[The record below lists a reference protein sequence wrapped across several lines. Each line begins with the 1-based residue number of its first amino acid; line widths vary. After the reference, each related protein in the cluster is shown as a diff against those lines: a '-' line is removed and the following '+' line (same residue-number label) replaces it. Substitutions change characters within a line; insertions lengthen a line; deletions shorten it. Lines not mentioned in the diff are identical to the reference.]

1 MIMSETIAPQY
12 LDLFQKRAFA
22 HLATLMPDG
31 RPQVTPVWCDFD
43 GTYVRINSAKGRVKD
58 RNMRRDPRVTLSI
71 QDPDNPYRYLEVR
84 GRVVEITEDGAD
96 AHIDSLAKK
105 YLGVDTY
112 PYRQPGETRV
122 IYKIRPGHASALG

>member
-1 MIMSETIAPQY
+1 MPSIIAQQY
-12 LDLFQKRAFA
+12 LDLFQKKAFA

-58 RNMRRDPRVTLSI
+58 RNMRRDPRVTLAI
-71 QDPDNPYRYLEVR
+71 QDPENPYRYLEVR

-105 YLGVDTY
+105 YLGMEQY
-112 PYRQPGETRV
+112 PYRRPGETRV
-122 IYKIRPGHASALG
+122 IYKIQVERASTMG

>member
-1 MIMSETIAPQY
+1 MPATIAQQY
-12 LDLFQKRAFA
+12 LDLFQKKSFA
-22 HLATLMPDG
+22 HLATLMADG

-43 GTYVRINSAKGRVKD
+43 GAYVRINSAKGRVKD

-84 GRVVEITEDGAD
+84 GRVVEITEEGAD

-105 YLGVDTY
+105 YLGVDKY
-112 PYRQPGETRV
+112 PYRIPGEIRV
-122 IYKIRPGHASALG
+122 IYKIQPERTSAMG